1 MSDLE
6 TLVRNVVNQGGLILN
21 LNKMNINDKNLSI
34 LSKIW
39 MNCETIK
46 FVDLSGNK
54 ITTLE
59 NITFPPH
66 IKILRFCG
74 NQITT
79 LQGFV
84 VPISLKTLESVF
96 IFYMYNMKTDHIYS
110 LWSNQIKTL
119 HEFVIPN
126 GLRVLKFVLIHL
138 Y

>member
-84 VPISLKTLESVF
+84 VPISLKTLESVY
-96 IFYMYNMKTDHIYS
+96 I
-110 LWSNQIKTL
+110 L
-119 HEFVIPN
+119 HVQYEN
-126 GLRVLKFVLIHL
+126 
-138 Y
+138 